1 MLVIFGLILV
11 ALIAIVGG
19 RQRSDV
25 SNCIGREPAYSVHCD
40 LAYCQRS
47 TGFSSDDL
55 SQCGYLLH
63 YVVLPKR
70 NKPKNA
76 ICVYGSAY
84 YNIHFVFCN
93 WH

>member
-19 RQRSDV
+19 DRGVMSLIALAG
-25 SNCIGREPAYSVHCD
+25 NLLILCIAIW
-40 LAYCQRS
+40 LIA
-47 TGFSSDDL
+47 SDDL
-55 SQCGYLLH
+55 SQYGYLLH

-93 WH
+93 LLCCM

>member
-19 RQRSDV
+19 DRGVMSL
-25 SNCIGREPAYSVHCD
+25 IA

>member
-19 RQRSDV
+19 
-25 SNCIGREPAYSVHCD
+25 AYSVHCD

-47 TGFSSDDL
+47 TGFPSDDL

-93 WH
+93 LLCCM